1 MSNKD
6 IIVNLLDTVP
16 EYKLNYIL
24 AYIQGIMADE
34 STMTPNSETLEA
46 MSELENGGG
55 TVFDGSTKDLF
66 AELMSNA

>member
-6 IIVNLLDTVP
+6 RIVDLLNTVP

-34 STMTPNSETLEA
+34 SASTPNSETLEA

-55 TVFDGSTKDLF
+55 TVFEGSTEDLF
-66 AELMSNA
+66 SELMSNA

>member
-6 IIVNLLDTVP
+6 RIVDLLNTVP

-34 STMTPNSETLEA
+34 SAMTPNSETLEA

-55 TVFDGSTKDLF
+55 TVFEGSTEDLF
-66 AELMSNA
+66 TELMSNA